1 MHFLIRTVDRIG
13 PLSHYSSDNEV
24 EVSKGMRTRSHHLPP
39 RPLPRVAGL
48 VAAAVL
54 AATAVAACSS
64 GSTDST
70 SGSGSSAS
78 NPATT
83 SKAGAAATAAQANP
97 AHILQTIPLASKPG
111 KHLLIYINPGVSGG
125 VEIGQGEQAA
135 ANALGWSY
143 KTLSYSNENPTTLV
157 TAMKQALQFKP
168 VAVSFSG
175 AAQSVWANE
184 VSAYQQAG
192 VFILPTAAGPGVTIS
207 KTVPANIG
215 DFTDAGK
222 SMGSWFISATA
233 GKGDALEVNVPA
245 LPVLTESLTGMN
257 EVLKAQCP
265 GCKTTTLDATLTQIG
280 GNTLVSAIVSELRE
294 NPSIKYVI
302 SSYLPFTSGLP
313 AALKAAGLTG
323 IIYAGA
329 QPDPSDLQAIQSGDE
344 AMAAIQ
350 NNVLLGWMAVDSI
363 ARASEGMTVPAG
375 DGGAPSQLLV
385 KSNINTTNL
394 LAYALPPSYQR
405 EFKALW
411 KLP

>member
-1 MHFLIRTVDRIG
+1 MG
-13 PLSHYSSDNEV
+13 
-24 EVSKGMRTRSHHLPP
+24 TRPHHLGHRSAP
-39 RPLPRVAGL
+39 RIIGL
-48 VAAAVL
+48 VATAVL
-54 AATAVAACSS
+54 AGTAVAACSS
-64 GSTDST
+64 GSSNTAS
-70 SGSGSSAS
+70 SSSSSSKASAS
-78 NPATT
+78 SPAA
-83 SKAGAAATAAQANP
+83 SSGAAAASAAAEKNP
-97 AHILQTIPLASKPG
+97 AHILQTTPLTSKPG

-135 ANALGWSY
+135 AAALGWSY
-143 KTLSYSNENPTTLV
+143 KTLSYSNQNPTSLV

-175 AAQSVWANE
+175 ASQAVFANE

-192 VFILPTAAGPGVTIS
+192 VLILPTAAGPGVVIN

-222 SMGSWFISATA
+222 SMGSWFISNSG
-233 GKGDALEVNVPA
+233 GKGNALEVDVPA

-257 EVLKAQCP
+257 QVLKAQCP

-280 GNTLVSAIVSELRE
+280 GNTLVSAIVSKLRQ

-302 SSYLPFTSGLP
+302 SSYLPFTAGLP
-313 AALKAAGLTG
+313 AAIKAAGLSG
-323 IIYAGA
+323 ITYAGA

-344 AMAAIQ
+344 SMAAIQ
-350 NNVLLGWMAVDSI
+350 NNVLIGWMAVDSI
-363 ARASEGMTVPAG
+363 ARASEGMTVPPG

-394 LAYALPPSYQR
+394 LAYALPPNYQQ
-405 EFKALW
+405 EFKTLW

>member
-1 MHFLIRTVDRIG
+1 MRIRTHQLRHRPSTQIIG
-13 PLSHYSSDNEV
+13 IV
-24 EVSKGMRTRSHHLPP
+24 ATAI
-39 RPLPRVAGL
+39 VAG
-48 VAAAVL
+48 
-54 AATAVAACSS
+54 TALAACSS
-64 GSTDST
+64 SGSTS
-70 SGSGSSAS
+70 SSSAS
-78 NPATT
+78 TPST
-83 SKAGAAATAAQANP
+83 SSPAAANGATSAAAAAEVNP
-97 AHILQTIPLASKPG
+97 AHIFQTTPLASKPA

-125 VEIGQGEQAA
+125 VEIGQGEQEAA
-135 ANALGWSY
+135 AALGWSY

-157 TAMKQALQFKP
+157 TAMNQALQYKP
-168 VAVSFSG
+168 IAVSFSG
-175 AAQSVWANE
+175 ASESVWANE
-184 VSAYQQAG
+184 VSAYQKAG
-192 VFILPTAAGPGVTIS
+192 VYILPTAAGPGVTVT

-222 SMGSWFISATA
+222 SMGSWFISSTA

-265 GCKTTTLDATLTQIG
+265 GCKTTTLNATLAQIG

-302 SSYLPFTSGLP
+302 SSYLPFTTGLP
-313 AALKAAGLTG
+313 AALKAAGLTS
-323 IIYAGA
+323 ITYAGA
-329 QPDPSDLQAIQSGDE
+329 QPDPSDLQAIQNGTE

-363 ARASEGMTVPAG
+363 ARAAEGMTVLPG

-385 KSNINTTNL
+385 KNNIQSTNL
-394 LAYALPPSYQR
+394 LDYALPPNYQQ
-405 EFKALW
+405 EFKTLW

>member
-1 MHFLIRTVDRIG
+1 
-13 PLSHYSSDNEV
+13 
-24 EVSKGMRTRSHHLPP
+24 MRTRPHHLRH
-39 RPLPRVAGL
+39 RPLPRIIGL
-48 VAAAVL
+48 VATAVL
-54 AATAVAACSS
+54 AGTAVAACSS
-64 GSTDST
+64 
-70 SGSGSSAS
+70 SGSDSAGSSSSGPSAS
-78 NPATT
+78 SPAAT
-83 SKAGAAATAAQANP
+83 SGAAALATAAEATP
-97 AHILQTIPLASKPG
+97 AHIFQTTPLTSKPA

-135 ANALGWSY
+135 AAALGWSY

-157 TAMKQALQFKP
+157 TAMNQALQFKP

-175 AAQSVWANE
+175 APESVWANE
-184 VSAYQQAG
+184 VSAYQRAG
-192 VFILPTAAGPGVTIS
+192 VYILPTAAGPGVTVN

-222 SMGSWFISATA
+222 SMGSWFISSSA
-233 GKGDALEVNVPA
+233 GKGNGLEVNVPA

-257 EVLKAQCP
+257 EVLTAKCP

-280 GNTLVSAIVSELRE
+280 ANSLVSAIVSKLRE

-302 SSYLPFTSGLP
+302 SSYLPFTAGLP

-323 IIYAGA
+323 ITYAGA

-363 ARASEGMTVPAG
+363 ARAAEGMTVPPG

-385 KSNINTTNL
+385 KSNINSTNL
-394 LAYALPPSYQR
+394 LAYALPPSYQQ
-405 EFKALW
+405 EFKKLW
-411 KLP
+411 QVP

>member
-1 MHFLIRTVDRIG
+1 
-13 PLSHYSSDNEV
+13 
-24 EVSKGMRTRSHHLPP
+24 MRTRPHHPSH
-39 RPLPRVAGL
+39 RPLPRIAGF
-48 VAAAVL
+48 AATAVL
-54 AATAVAACSS
+54 AGTAVAACSS
-64 GSTDST
+64 GSSDTAASSSS
-70 SGSGSSAS
+70 SGTGASS
-78 NPATT
+78 PATT
-83 SKAGAAATAAQANP
+83 SKAGAAATSAEKNP
-97 AHILQTIPLASKPG
+97 AHILQTTPLTSKPG

-135 ANALGWSY
+135 AKALGWSY
-143 KTLSYSNENPTTLV
+143 KTLSYSNENPTSLV

-175 AAQSVWANE
+175 ASQAVFANE

-192 VFILPTAAGPGVTIS
+192 VLILPTAAGPGVVIN

-222 SMGSWFISATA
+222 SMGSWFISTSG
-233 GKGDALEVNVPA
+233 GKGNALEVDVPA

-257 EVLKAQCP
+257 QVLKAQCP

-280 GNTLVSAIVSELRE
+280 GNTLVSAIVSKLRQ

-313 AALKAAGLTG
+313 AAMKAAGLSG
-323 IIYAGA
+323 ITYAGA
-329 QPDPSDLQAIQSGDE
+329 QPDPSDLQAIQSGNE

-350 NNVLLGWMAVDSI
+350 NNVLIGWMAVDSI
-363 ARASEGMTVPAG
+363 ARAAAGMTVPPG

-394 LAYALPPSYQR
+394 LAYALPPNYQQ
-405 EFKALW
+405 EFKTLW

>member
-1 MHFLIRTVDRIG
+1 
-13 PLSHYSSDNEV
+13 
-24 EVSKGMRTRSHHLPP
+24 MRTRPHLWGH
-39 RPLPRVAGL
+39 RSGARITGL
-48 VAAAVL
+48 VATTASSPSSSGTSASSPAAVSSP
-54 AATAVAACSS
+54 VAAS
-64 GSTDST
+64 G
-70 SGSGSSAS
+70 
-78 NPATT
+78 
-83 SKAGAAATAAQANP
+83 AGAAAAAAEKDP
-97 AHILQTIPLASKPG
+97 AHILQTTPLTRKPG
-111 KHLLIYINPGVSGG
+111 KHLLIYVNPGVSGG

-135 ANALGWSY
+135 AKALGWSY
-143 KTLSYSNENPTTLV
+143 KTLSYSNENPTSLV

-192 VFILPTAAGPGVTIS
+192 VLILPTAAGPGVTIN

-222 SMGSWFISATA
+222 SMGSWFISTTA
-233 GKGDALEVNVPA
+233 GKGNALEVDVPA

-257 EVLKAQCP
+257 QVLKAQCP

-280 GNTLVSAIVSELRE
+280 GNSLVSAIVSKLRG

-302 SSYLPFTSGLP
+302 SSYLPFTAGLP

-323 IIYAGA
+323 ITYAGA
-329 QPDPSDLQAIQSGDE
+329 QPDPSDLQAIQGGGE

-363 ARASEGMTVPAG
+363 ARASEGMTVPPG
-375 DGGAPSQLLV
+375 DGGAPSQLVV
-385 KSNINTTNL
+385 KSNSSTTNL
-394 LAYALPPSYQR
+394 LAYALPPSYQQ
-405 EFKALW
+405 EFKTLW